1 MAVRTFAANGQ
12 APLPVA
18 FPFLHENGAVRT
30 NSDHEIK
37 KTGKKKVLPVQ
48 GTFAEIAPG
57 AVAGPCA
64 GTRPVP
70 EPVP

>member
-30 NSDHEIK
+30 NSDHEIEK
-37 KTGKKKVLPVQ
+37 NRLKKVLPVH
-48 GTFAEIAPG
+48 GTFAEIAPC
-57 AVAGPCA
+57 AVAGLCA
-64 GTRPVP
+64 GTRPGP